1 MLPSLSGSSASRPF
15 SVLRPFLW
23 LAAPALLALVP
34 ADAHAQDSAYC
45 RQVRARAASDADL
58 LMAPRVIV
66 QGIHFPNG
74 AKQLDSGATTENGYQ
89 LRTGLGFSVMDYYKG
104 RGVLRVS
111 EADCRRY
118 EAALDLEDVFAHG
131 AEGARLVA
139 LHEQSEF
146 LRSKSED
153 WRALAARAAVRLSQ
167 RIITVFEF
175 TNMQRSIDELEH
187 KLVQVEGDAARLEAD
202 LPNTGGFPPAAG
214 KLARPAGSVAPASAS
229 RGAPSGSAASA
240 AGAEAGAPSGFAGAA
255 TATGLAAKYYRE
267 TMNFE
272 HEQSRLRQLDD
283 WRLQVTA
290 GVIPQTP
297 VDWYGTLE
305 LSFNLGSLV
314 QGEHEQRYLESRAD
328 EVRYSRDGVETRLAR
343 FRTETAVTLQQAK
356 RELGLVE
363 HSLEVLRATRLALES
378 SEAESAAEARD
389 VLTLEQLSV
398 EADSV
403 FLRKFVDA
411 LASLVARAQG

>member
-1 MLPSLSGSSASRPF
+1 M
-15 SVLRPFLW
+15 LRPLFW
-23 LAAPALLALVP
+23 AAAPALLALVS
-34 ADAHAQDSAYC
+34 ATAHAQDSAYC

-74 AKQLDSGATTENGYQ
+74 VKQLDSGATTENGYQ

-118 EAALDLEDVFAHG
+118 EAARDLEDVLAHG
-131 AEGARLVA
+131 ADGARLVA
-139 LHEQSEF
+139 LREQIEF

-175 TNMQRSIDELEH
+175 TNVQRSIDELEH
-187 KLVQVEGDAARLEAD
+187 KLVQVEGDEARLEAD
-202 LPNTGGFPPAAG
+202 LPKADGAPSASGSLTRSVASAPPAAASRTAAPG
-214 KLARPAGSVAPASAS
+214 STAGPAGAP
-229 RGAPSGSAASA
+229 GGD
-240 AGAEAGAPSGFAGAA
+240 AGAPSGFAGAA
-255 TATGLAAKYYRE
+255 TATGFAAKYYRE

-272 HEQSRLRQLDD
+272 REQSRLRQLDD

-314 QGEHEQRYLESRAD
+314 QGEHEQRYLQSRSED
-328 EVRYSRDGVETRLAR
+328 VRYSRDGIETRLAR
-343 FRTETAVTLQQAK
+343 FRTETAVTLEQAK